1 MKKQISVVLT
11 ILFFSCSNQNSN
23 QIESSLTELELEDI
37 LRIEKSHFEIVDLI
51 PFETTS
57 ENLMGND
64 LRIKKIRVF
73 ASLALLFTFSACQ
86 QNQFNQMKF
95 PKDLDRINSELP
107 ARKINLGTTNKI
119 VFYLDISKSS
129 LFLFSGA
136 ILDWSEFAKEYP
148 DIAVLIYLSGVD
160 ETGSRT
166 KENMEK
172 ILRSSNFPY
181 EVFLDP
187 DYQLYELNSLDRF
200 PYENKDLQTY
210 YVKGNEILGISNFGI
225 PNVRKEELD
234 RYFGRD

>member
-1 MKKQISVVLT
+1 
-11 ILFFSCSNQNSN
+11 
-23 QIESSLTELELEDI
+23 
-37 LRIEKSHFEIVDLI
+37 
-51 PFETTS
+51 
-57 ENLMGND
+57 
-64 LRIKKIRVF
+64 
-73 ASLALLFTFSACQ
+73 
-86 QNQFNQMKF
+86 MKF

-129 LFLFSGA
+129 LFLFKSTM
-136 ILDWSEFAKEYP
+136 LDWPEFAKEYP
-148 DIAVLIYLSGVD
+148 DLAVLIYLSGVD

-210 YVKGNEILGISNFGI
+210 YVKGNEILGISNFGM
-225 PNVRKEELD
+225 PNARKEELD